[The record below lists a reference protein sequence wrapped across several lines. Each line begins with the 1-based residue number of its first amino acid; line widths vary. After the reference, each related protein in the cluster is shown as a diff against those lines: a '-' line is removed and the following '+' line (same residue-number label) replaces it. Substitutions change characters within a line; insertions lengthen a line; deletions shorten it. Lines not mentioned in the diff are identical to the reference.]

1 MSEIQNAL
9 FLFIGILLI
18 NINIFSIKQG
28 ILTYISFFTSKLS
41 FCKLISQNLAL
52 YMISVRQT
60 RSLPITSFKF
70 RLTIYPLVVQ
80 PYTFFSLGVLK
91 IFPIRVCP
99 CLTNKKACHS
109 SLQQTYLLSFLF
121 ILYLPSFLFLLQN
134 ILPVLPLLLLL
145 FSILFLSSYISFLSF
160 FHHLNIGIC
169 GKYLF
174 VISITCP
181 FYFFIFYTFLPLLS

>member
-1 MSEIQNAL
+1 MLYSYKCDGYLNFA
-9 FLFIGILLI
+9 
-18 NINIFSIKQG
+18 
-28 ILTYISFFTSKLS
+28 FF
-41 FCKLISQNLAL
+41 FCKLISQNLTL

-60 RSLPITSFKF
+60 RSLPVTSFKF

-145 FSILFLSSYISFLSF
+145 FSILFLSSYISFLSIFSSFIHF
-160 FHHLNIGIC
+160 FPYFLNH
-169 GKYLF
+169 
-174 VISITCP
+174 
-181 FYFFIFYTFLPLLS
+181 FF